1 MMMMVVVG
9 EELIMAG
16 KYRGGDVARGDWERD
31 GGCVFGIGGGGGEM
45 EGETRGG
52 VCEEVLES
60 E

>member
-1 MMMMVVVG
+1 M
-9 EELIMAG
+9 
-16 KYRGGDVARGDWERD
+16 ARGDWERD
-31 GGCVFGIGGGGGEM
+31 GGCAFGIGGGGGGGEM

>member
-1 MMMMVVVG
+1 M
-9 EELIMAG
+9 
-16 KYRGGDVARGDWERD
+16 ARGDWERY
-31 GGCVFGIGGGGGEM
+31 GGCVFGIGGGGGGEM

>member
-1 MMMMVVVG
+1 M
-9 EELIMAG
+9 
-16 KYRGGDVARGDWERD
+16 ARGDWERD
-31 GGCVFGIGGGGGEM
+31 GGCVFGIGGGGCGGEM

>member
-1 MMMMVVVG
+1 M
-9 EELIMAG
+9 
-16 KYRGGDVARGDWERD
+16 ARGDWERD
-31 GGCVFGIGGGGGEM
+31 GGCVFGIGGGGGGGEM

>member
-1 MMMMVVVG
+1 M
-9 EELIMAG
+9 
-16 KYRGGDVARGDWERD
+16 ARGDWERE
-31 GGCVFGIGGGGGEM
+31 GSVFGIGGSGGGEV

>member
-1 MMMMVVVG
+1 M
-9 EELIMAG
+9 
-16 KYRGGDVARGDWERD
+16 ARGDWERD
-31 GGCVFGIGGGGGEM
+31 GGCVFGIGGGGGGGGEM